1 MVHGPSE
8 HIETV
13 FKREAS
19 STPLDKVVT
28 PLSCVVQHKGAL
40 FCNVHGDTVSLWAIH
55 SNGITSSGGFI
66 TYAKRPSK
74 YYRFS
79 NVFPA
84 SLLSRLR

>member
-19 STPLDKVVT
+19 PTPLDKVVT

-40 FCNVHGDTVSLWAIH
+40 FFNGHGLILAIH

-66 TYAKRPSK
+66 TYAKRPSR

-79 NVFPA
+79 NVFSA
-84 SLLSRLR
+84 NLLSRLR